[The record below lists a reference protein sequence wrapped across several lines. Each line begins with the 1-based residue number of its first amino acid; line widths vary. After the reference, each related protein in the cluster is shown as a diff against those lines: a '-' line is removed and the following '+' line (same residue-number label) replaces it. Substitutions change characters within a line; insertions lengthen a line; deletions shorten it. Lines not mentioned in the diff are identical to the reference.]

1 MSTSVPSGKVSKD
14 TYAPGATSRR
24 LVNGTLPAMEGQ
36 RAYKKRGLRGVVWQ
50 VYARWVRPRI
60 AHDLSKQRLRL
71 LWHGWGY
78 WRLFAPSAIPALAR
92 LRLLVAFLR
101 IDWTVLHAHK
111 PAEMARMLLR
121 LGERRAHPGEV
132 VVEAGCWRGGST
144 AKFSLAC
151 WELGYG
157 LEVYD
162 SFEGVAAHEVNDDE
176 TDFAGHYAT
185 GEDLVRA
192 NVAAT
197 GDISVCA
204 FHKGWFAD
212 TLRHGVGKPV
222 RMLYVDCDIAE
233 GTREALEGC
242 LHELV
247 DDGLVYSQD
256 FHIRPV
262 REYLETPSTW
272 ADLGYLP
279 ARIIP
284 EAWNLARIEA
294 TRA

>member
-1 MSTSVPSGKVSKD
+1 
-14 TYAPGATSRR
+14 
-24 LVNGTLPAMEGQ
+24 MEGRQ
-36 RAYKKRGLRGVVWQ
+36 PYKKRGLRGVVWRT
-50 VYARWVRPRI
+50 YARWVRPLI
-60 AHDLSKQRLRL
+60 GDDLVKQRLRMA
-71 LWHGWGY
+71 WHGWGY
-78 WRLFAPSAIPALAR
+78 WRLLAPSVLSLTERVR
-92 LRLLVAFLR
+92 LIAAFLR
-101 IDWTVLHAHK
+101 VDWTILHAHK

-121 LGERRAHPGEV
+121 LGDRRARPGEV

-151 WELGYG
+151 RDLGYG

-162 SFEGVAAHEVNDDE
+162 SFEGVAAHAVAAGG
-176 TDFAGHYAT
+176 TDFAGHYAA

-233 GTREALEGC
+233 GTRDALAGV
-242 LHELV
+242 LPDLV

-256 FHIRPV
+256 FHIRTV